1 MDISKLSKEEKAE
14 LLRKLKEEEKTE
26 SIQRKET
33 YEALRHQFMFD
44 VESKLMPVV
53 NDVQG
58 FYDWIVGESKAFRNV
73 MREYSQLRMRQG
85 EETATFSVVD
95 GNFKLEVKSNKVKS
109 FDERADLAAERLI
122 DYLKN
127 YIAHSEKGVDDPM
140 YQMAMTLLERNRQGD
155 LDYKSISK
163 LYELESRFDEE
174 YAAIMQLF
182 KESNVVN
189 KTATNYYF
197 HKRDENGV
205 WRRIEPSFCRL

>member
-1 MDISKLSKEEKAE
+1 M
-14 LLRKLKEEEKTE
+14 
-26 SIQRKET
+26 
-33 YEALRHQFMFD
+33 
-44 VESKLMPVV
+44 

-73 MREYSQLRMRQG
+73 MREYGQLRMRQG

-155 LDYKSISK
+155 LDYKSIS
-163 LYELESRFDEE
+163 LSLIHILIAVGIITTVSLVDGIEVSASNVQAAFVIACFTIVTILEREFRSEKDEE
-174 YAAIMQLF
+174 
-182 KESNVVN
+182 
-189 KTATNYYF
+189 
-197 HKRDENGV
+197 
-205 WRRIEPSFCRL
+205 